1 MTYKL
6 LFILAL
12 VLLSGCRQTQSTQ
25 SQDKI
30 DISDQLVK
38 CIVFFDHIECLLTNG
53 RIYFAYQ
60 TKINE
65 VTKWDRSA
73 WANQS

>member
-12 VLLSGCRQTQSTQ
+12 VLLSGCSRTQQTQ

-38 CIVFFDHIECLLTNG
+38 CTVFFDHIECLLTNG